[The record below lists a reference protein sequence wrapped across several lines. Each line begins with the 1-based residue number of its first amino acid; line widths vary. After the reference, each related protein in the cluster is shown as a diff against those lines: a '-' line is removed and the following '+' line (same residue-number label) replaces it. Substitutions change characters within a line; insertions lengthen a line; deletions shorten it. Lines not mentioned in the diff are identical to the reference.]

1 MIFFLAYFA
10 SVIFKPLEITSD
22 IIFVSVSDETKY
34 RPEAVSSLLAQ
45 IALVDALFMIY
56 VIKVDENEE
65 YILKTQAIINKT
77 RLS

>member
-1 MIFFLAYFA
+1 M
-10 SVIFKPLEITSD
+10 IFKPLEITSD

-65 YILKTQAIINKT
+65 YVLKTQAIINKT
-77 RLS
+77 RLSSDDN